1 MKCIPFSEL
10 KTERLYLR
18 RLVESDWE
26 VISYLRTDKEVNKL
40 VKRPNADTKDKAIDF
55 IEKTIEGIDTGKI
68 YYWCISLKTRPD
80 MIGSICLWNISE
92 DRKTAETGYDLSP
105 EYQRKGIMQEAMQ
118 CVLDFGFKTL
128 HLKMIEAY
136 THKKNEPSKN
146 LLVRNNFI
154 LNKKRKDRD
163 NKDNAIY
170 EKVSNS
176 SIATGRRDHQK

>member
-1 MKCIPFSEL
+1 MKCIPYSEL
-10 KTERLYLR
+10 KTERLFLR
-18 RLVESDWE
+18 KPVESDWE
-26 VISYLRTDKEVNKL
+26 MISYLRTDKEVNKL
-40 VKRPNADTKDKAIDF
+40 VKRPSAGTKEKAIDF
-55 IEKTIEGIDTGKI
+55 IEKTVEGIDTGKI
-68 YYWCISLKTRPD
+68 YYWCISLKTHPE

-92 DRKTAETGYDLSP
+92 DRKTAETGYDLNP
-105 EYQRKGIMQEAMQ
+105 GFQGKGIMQEAMQ
-118 CVLDFGFKTL
+118 CVLDFGFNTL

-136 THKKNEPSKN
+136 THHKNEPSKN

-176 SIATGRRDHQK
+176 TIATGRRDHQK